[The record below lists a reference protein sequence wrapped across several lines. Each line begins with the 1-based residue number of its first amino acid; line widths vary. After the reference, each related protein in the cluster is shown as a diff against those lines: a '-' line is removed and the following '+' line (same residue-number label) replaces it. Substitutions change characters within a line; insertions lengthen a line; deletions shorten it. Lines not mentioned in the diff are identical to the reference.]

1 MVAELKCRDFEPH
14 LVSGDSR
21 GTTEAVA
28 QQLGAESFHTQVLP
42 VQKAQVIR
50 EWREGG
56 AVVATV
62 GDWRENPYAS
72 SVRIFSSSLSSTLSA
87 LFLPSVSNSLRLD
100 PTIPSSE

>member
-1 MVAELKCRDFEPH
+1 MVAELKCRDIEPH

-28 QQLGAESFHTQVLP
+28 RQLGTESFHTQVLP

-56 AVVATV
+56 AVVAMV
-62 GDWRENPYAS
+62 GDWRENPCAS
-72 SVRIFSSSLSSTLSA
+72 SMLFSNFA
-87 LFLPSVSNSLRLD
+87 VVSNSLRLN
-100 PTIPSSE
+100 PIIPSSE